1 MKDNFTKK
9 ELIVILIVVLIS
21 ISFVGYK
28 FIFTDLIQAK
38 EEPLEII
45 SQSFEIQ
52 DQDTDNKE
60 IAEEDTTIMI
70 HISGQVYYPG
80 LIELKSGSRVKD
92 AVDLAGGLKK
102 DADIDRINLAKKLVD
117 EEKLYVP
124 LKGEELSVDLAM
136 EISTTTSTSATSS
149 KINLNTCSKEQLM
162 SLPGVGEVTA
172 TKIIDYRSTN
182 KFKTIEDIMNV
193 SGIGSKKFEALKEFI
208 VAN

>member
-80 LIELKSGSRVKD
+80 LIELESGSRVKD

-102 DADIDRINLAKKLVD
+102 DADVDRINLAKKVID
-117 EEKLYVP
+117 EEKIYVP
-124 LKGEELSVDLAM
+124 EKGQELDVDMSM
-136 EISTTTSTSATSS
+136 EVSTSGSGSTSNS
-149 KINLNTCSKEQLM
+149 KINLNTCNKEQLM
-162 SLPGVGEVTA
+162 TLPGVGEVTA
-172 TKIIDYRSTN
+172 TKIIDYRNTN

-193 SGIGSKKFEALKEFI
+193 SGIGNKKFEAIKDLI

>member
-1 MKDNFTKK
+1 MKDYFTKK
-9 ELIVILIVVLIS
+9 EQIVILVVVLVS
-21 ISFVGYK
+21 ISLIGYK
-28 FIFTDLIQAK
+28 FILTDLIQDK

-45 SQSFEIQ
+45 SQNSEND
-52 DQDTDNKE
+52 DQSTINTDIE
-60 IAEEDTTIMI
+60 EEDKIIMI

-102 DADIDRINLAKKLVD
+102 DADIDKINLAKKVVD
-117 EEKLYVP
+117 EEKIYVP
-124 LKGEELSVDLAM
+124 EKGEEISEDIIM
-136 EISTTTSTSATSS
+136 EASSTTAQSTSNS
-149 KINLNTCSKEQLM
+149 KINLNTCTKEQLM

-193 SGIGSKKFEALKEFI
+193 SGIGTKKFEALKDFI
-208 VAN
+208 VVN